1 MSGIPKHQTSE
12 EGRGFEMEQENDEM
26 CDRPKHLTCLAGGA
40 GAEATVYTVKL
51 KKGDACLD
59 SPIPVR

>member
-1 MSGIPKHQTSE
+1 MSGFPTHQTSGG
-12 EGRGFEMEQENDEM
+12 GRGEGMEQENDAM
-26 CDRPKHLTCLAGGA
+26 RDRPKHLTCLAGGA
-40 GAEATVYTVKL
+40 GAEATSYTVKL